1 MNRKTA
7 IVHEWFIDVMGSE
20 KCVQSFVNIWQDA
33 DIFTLVDFLENSD
46 RDKILKGKSTTKSF
60 IQKLPFAKKH
70 YRNYL
75 PFFPLAVEQL
85 NISGYE
91 IIISS
96 SHAAAKGVL
105 TNSNQL
111 HICYCHTPI
120 RYAWDLYFE
129 YLEKSG
135 LNKGFKGMLAKWFL
149 HKIRMWDFTTSSRV
163 DYFIANSNHIA
174 KRIKKIYNK
183 EAVVIYPPVDV
194 DDFKLKVQKEDYYLI
209 VARFVP
215 YKRVDLIVE
224 AFSQMPDKKLIVIGS
239 GPDEE
244 KVKKFASGNI
254 EFLGQQPFENLV
266 GYMQNA
272 KAFLFAAEEDFGIT
286 IVEAQACGTPV
297 IAYKKGGASETVIH
311 GQTGIL
317 FEHQNCKSVINA
329 VNEFEKNVN
338 NFDPVKISSH
348 ARKFSRQDF
357 EKNISEFVNEK
368 SKIFFN
374 S

>member
-1 MNRKTA
+1 KTA

-20 KCVQSFVNIWQDA
+20 KCVQSFVNIWHNA
-33 DIFTLVDFLENSD
+33 DIFTLVDFLKNSD
-46 RDKILKGKSTTKSF
+46 RDNILKGKSTTKSF

-75 PFFPLAVEQL
+75 PLFPLAVEQL
-85 NISGYE
+85 NISDYE

-135 LNKGFKGMLAKWFL
+135 LNKGIKGMLAKWFL

-194 DDFKLKVQKEDYYLI
+194 DDFKLKENKDDYYLI

-215 YKRVDLIVE
+215 YKRVDLIAE

-266 GYMQNA
+266 RYMQNA

-317 FEHQNCKSVINA
+317 FEQQNCESVINA
-329 VNEFEKNVN
+329 VNEFEKHAN
-338 NFDPVKISSH
+338 NFDYAKISSH
-348 ARKFSRQDF
+348 AQKFSRQNF
-357 EKNISEFVNEK
+357 EKNISEFVDEK